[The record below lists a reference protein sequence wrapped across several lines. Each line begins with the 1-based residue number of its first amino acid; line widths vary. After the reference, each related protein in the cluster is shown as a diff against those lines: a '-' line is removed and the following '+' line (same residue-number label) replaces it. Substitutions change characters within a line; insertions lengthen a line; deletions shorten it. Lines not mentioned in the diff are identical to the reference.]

1 MSTIPDGDA
10 QFLADKRVAFVGK
23 LGGVTKREAQQ
34 LVRQSGGIAVDK
46 LTGDVDLV
54 VVGADEL
61 PLLDQD
67 ELLDENTRRAAAEG
81 RLEIISETVLWQRLG
96 LVENEQN
103 VRRLYTPAMLAELL
117 GVSVAT
123 IRRWHRRGLI
133 VPAREVRRLPYFDF
147 QEVATAQR
155 LAQLL
160 AAGASPAAI
169 ERQLAELSRYV
180 PEVERPL
187 AQLSVIVEGRRLL
200 LRQGEGLIEP
210 GGQLRFDFEAL
221 EQNDRDDGIVRRP
234 TVSLE
239 EYLAESVEPPS
250 ADELLAYAAELE
262 DAGHLEQAAEMI
274 RVVLSAVGPL
284 PELCFQLAELLYR
297 LGDLSAA
304 RERYYMA
311 IELDENFVE
320 ARANWAAS
328 WPNWG
333 SSNWPSLRSKAPCV
347 IMATTRTSIT
357 TWPARWTTWA
367 AATTPIGIGTVS
379 WNWRRTAPGPTKRGC
394 GCNRTTRP
402 RPCDEPYRRPR
413 QEFIRLPQLRR
424 RRSGTRRFLPGLR
437 RQRRFRLG
445 GHRLGRRRGRRRRL
459 RLRRLPPPGIPR
471 TRRAR
476 HAPATLA
483 RRDRRDRPAAVPGL
497 CPDDRH
503 GVLTRPFWLRVMD
516 ARCLSRFRTFWL
528 RVMDARC
535 LSHFRTYDRSSDAA
549 TFQPS
554 TIGNRQHADRRF
566 PLRPRAGR
574 ASDRSGLGLG
584 GEISGRQGNRWGR
597 RGHLLCRFRL
607 GRVGQRVDTGRES
620 GCDRH
625 GEERSRSGSS
635 SRCWGGPCE

>member
-1 MSTIPDGDA
+1 MSTIPDDDA

-320 ARANWAAS
+320 ARANLGCVLAELGQFELAVAAFEGALRYHGDY
-328 WPNWG
+328 PDVHYHLARTLDDMG
-333 SSNWPSLRSKAPCV
+333 SR
-347 IMATTRTSIT
+347 
-357 TWPARWTTWA
+357 
-367 AATTPIGIGTVS
+367 
-379 WNWRRTAPGPTKRGC
+379 
-394 GCNRTTRP
+394 
-402 RPCDEPYRRPR
+402 DEADRHWD
-413 QEFIRLPQLRR
+413 
-424 RRSGTRRFLPGLR
+424 RFLELAPNSPWADEA
-437 RQRRFRLG
+437 
-445 GHRLGRRRGRRRRL
+445 RL
-459 RLRRLPPPGIPR
+459 RLQPNHS
-471 TRRAR
+471 TE
-476 HAPATLA
+476 TL
-483 RRDRRDRPAAVPGL
+483 R
-497 CPDDRH
+497 
-503 GVLTRPFWLRVMD
+503 
-516 ARCLSRFRTFWL
+516 
-528 RVMDARC
+528 
-535 LSHFRTYDRSSDAA
+535 
-549 TFQPS
+549 
-554 TIGNRQHADRRF
+554 
-566 PLRPRAGR
+566 
-574 ASDRSGLGLG
+574 
-584 GEISGRQGNRWGR
+584 
-597 RGHLLCRFRL
+597 
-607 GRVGQRVDTGRES
+607 
-620 GCDRH
+620 
-625 GEERSRSGSS
+625 
-635 SRCWGGPCE
+635 